1 MPFKRSEQGSSPCF
15 IIVNKMSMRYLGFVL
30 LVWMHGVLHAQDA
43 AKSCSAPK
51 LAGGYFVPVERNYPP
66 GAKITYACDDRLKP
80 VVEDWWATSTC
91 ENGTWVH
98 EPQCIDEQDCISPT
112 IPNGHNSKNST
123 WYKNESVLRTKCNSG
138 YEHKDRVTTAKCVD
152 GNWLSLPICQKSTTA
167 CGQPPKVPHAVI
179 IHQRY
184 QEVFPADSEVQYKCE
199 DGYATEEASSSK
211 SIYCIAGNWDE
222 VPTCTYSSRS
232 GSNTKGSQTQI
243 PINNCGRHPT
253 IENGDV
259 VEIAD
264 MFLRFRCNSF
274 YRRVGPEKVTCDT
287 DRTWSDEP
295 MCEAAYCSLDTSEYP
310 DLIPDGVKFIKDGDR
325 VELKCV
331 KKHWRWVT
339 DHYSLV
345 QCINGK
351 VKLTK
356 CCGYFERNT
365 NTCWG
370 PMTESS

>member
-1 MPFKRSEQGSSPCF
+1 MC
-15 IIVNKMSMRYLGFVL
+15 IRYFGFL
-30 LVWMHGVLHAQDA
+30 LLIWFPDALHAQNPSQ
-43 AKSCSAPK
+43 SCSAPRLDDGFSSPK
-51 LAGGYFVPVERNYPP
+51 VAYSHGTMLNYTCND
-66 GAKITYACDDRLKP
+66 GLKP
-80 VVEDWWATSTC
+80 VVKVWWATTTC
-91 ENGTWVH
+91 ENGKWSH
-98 EPQCIDEQDCISPT
+98 QPQCIDINACIPPT
-112 IPNGHNSKNST
+112 IPNGYYRENSNG
-123 WYKNESVLRTKCNSG
+123 WYEEGHIIRIRCEQG
-138 YEHKDRVTTAKCVD
+138 YEHRHQIATTRCIS
-152 GNWLSLPICQKSTTA
+152 GEWSSLPICEKSITA
-167 CGQPPKVPHAVI
+167 CGRPPKVPHAVI

-211 SIYCIAGNWDE
+211 SIFCIAGNWTE
-222 VPTCTYSSRS
+222 GPMCRPSTIS
-232 GSNTKGSQTQI
+232 GSNGSEIQTQI
-243 PINNCGRHPT
+243 TTINNCGRHPT

-274 YRRVGPEKVTCDT
+274 YRRVGPEKVMCFT
-287 DRTWSDEP
+287 DGTWSDEP

-339 DHYSLV
+339 EHYSLV
-345 QCINGK
+345 QCINGT
-351 VKLTK
+351 VELTK

-365 NTCWG
+365 NNCIGSITKL
-370 PMTESS
+370 S